1 MPQEGNSVGSIDTA
15 YPGFPSLGREK
26 HIGSAKAAASD
37 VECDGGLRI
46 PSTAV
51 ALWGCWSARSSMTIG
66 PVAALLPASA
76 ATVGW
81 GIVLLRGC
89 HAACISRAALLLL
102 VLPGNIGT
110 SACQFAAVGCDV
122 HLPQVAPTAQPAL
135 PLSTLPHKTSAVKGS
150 QRQISPRLAV
160 AVRRGSDA
168 GPKAHRQEAG
178 APCHPAHCSTPS
190 GAQRSGRGRP
200 RTPPCDQNPFATLD
214 RKITD
219 LE

>member
-1 MPQEGNSVGSIDTA
+1 
-15 YPGFPSLGREK
+15 
-26 HIGSAKAAASD
+26 
-37 VECDGGLRI
+37 
-46 PSTAV
+46 
-51 ALWGCWSARSSMTIG
+51 MTIG

-76 ATVGW
+76 ATVRW

-89 HAACISRAALLLL
+89 HAACISRAAMLLL

-135 PLSTLPHKTSAVKGS
+135 PLSTLPHKTSAVKGP

-168 GPKAHRQEAG
+168 GPKAGGWSTLPPCPLLHPLRGSALRAG
-178 APCHPAHCSTPS
+178 APPDSS
-190 GAQRSGRGRP
+190 LRSEPLRY
-200 RTPPCDQNPFATLD
+200 A
-214 RKITD
+214 
-219 LE
+219 